1 MYCVKCRKHTGTT
14 DVAKFTAR
22 NGRLMQKGT
31 CSVCG
36 KVKTGFIKSG
46 TGLFNTL
53 VRKLPIELH
62 FPGHNFTGP
71 GTKLGRRLNADG
83 TPKEWSK
90 PVNRVDRAAYYHD
103 LCYAK
108 HPDTKT
114 RNKICDREM
123 QKELGQITDPSP
135 RERLDRGLVSNLIKA
150 KVKLGLGLKKARKKL

>member
-1 MYCVKCRKHTGTT
+1 VKCRKHTGTIN
-14 DVAKFTAR
+14 VAKFTAK
-22 NGRLMQKGT
+22 NGRLMQRGT
-31 CSVCG
+31 CSVCR

-53 VRKLPIELH
+53 VSKLPIELH
-62 FPGHNFTGP
+62 LPGHNFTGP
-71 GTKLGRRLNADG
+71 GTKLDRRLNPDG

-114 RNKICDREM
+114 RNEICDREM
-123 QKELGQITDPSP
+123 LKELGQITDPSL